1 MEPKL
6 SNQQYRFVCEMLWG
20 GVPVDKTWAEE
31 TAIFK
36 ANAARIIQ
44 EYPLLDKSIKTTTDG
59 KQQNS

>member
-1 MEPKL
+1 MEPKI

-20 GVPVDKTWAEE
+20 GVPVEREWAEE

-36 ANAARIIQ
+36 ANATRILK
-44 EYPLLDKSIKTTTDG
+44 EYPLLDKSFKPTTDG